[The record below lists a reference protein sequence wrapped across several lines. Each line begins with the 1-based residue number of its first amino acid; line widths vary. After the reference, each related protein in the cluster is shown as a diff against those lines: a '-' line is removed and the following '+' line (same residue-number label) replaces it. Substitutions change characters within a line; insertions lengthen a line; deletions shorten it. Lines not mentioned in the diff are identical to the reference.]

1 MKNKEKFPLYDIMT
15 CLSCGSNIIPH
26 FGKEYRY
33 YRCGGYHKK
42 ICNSSVIRAE
52 IIEEKIR
59 DIVINNLLL
68 FNFYIE
74 EEKYHLDFDNFHKD
88 RIESLRKDKILYIK
102 LLKNG
107 KLKREEENDLTM
119 LNITL
124 EGCIKWENTS
134 SLVGRKATEKEKLQ
148 LINKQ
153 KDILMSE
160 DYIKINNF
168 YKKYITIDIHVEEKY
183 GVISFFDTK
192 KISLSEVSYFDEGL
206 QRIVRSTLP
215 LWPEMYKFS
224 L

>member
-59 DIVINNLLL
+59 DIVIDNLSL
-68 FNFYIE
+68 FNFHIE
-74 EEKYHLDFDNFHKD
+74 GENYPPDFDNFLKD

-124 EGCIKWENTS
+124 KGCIENEDIS
-134 SLVGRKATEKEKLQ
+134 YSPGRKATEKEKLQ

-153 KDILMSE
+153 KDILMSD

-168 YKKYITIDIHVEEKY
+168 YKKYMTIDIDIEEKY
-183 GVISFFDTK
+183 GVISFFNTK
-192 KISLSEVSYFDEGL
+192 KISLSGVSYFDKDL
-206 QRIVRSTLP
+206 QRIVNCDLP
-215 LWPEMYKFS
+215 IFPEIYKFS